1 MTPQNDPIS
10 RRRFIA
16 SAGLLTVGVFLPP
29 RRVFTPESWEDPS
42 PVTII
47 INEAAKSP
55 VTVQKLRNNISVLE
69 GSGGNMIAFTGREG
83 KLMVDTGID
92 VSKEKIKQ
100 VLAGL
105 SNQSLK
111 YLINTHWH
119 FDHAS
124 GNQWVQQAGATIIA
138 HDNTKKNLSRQIRVD
153 DWRYTFP
160 PAPVEALPTVVF
172 AKDHVL
178 RVNGEAIRMHY
189 YGPAHTDSDI
199 YVYFEN
205 ADVLHVADTWW
216 NGYYPF
222 MDFNTGGTIEGMIR
236 ATDENLKLATAKT
249 IIVPGHGPV
258 GNRAQLAEY
267 RDMLGEVKTKI
278 QAMKRRGQS
287 LQEVVAGKPTK
298 TFDEKWGKFV
308 INGDFFANLVYRSV

>member
-1 MTPQNDPIS
+1 
-10 RRRFIA
+10 
-16 SAGLLTVGVFLPP
+16 V
-29 RRVFTPESWEDPS
+29 
-42 PVTII
+42 VTIT
-47 INEAAKSP
+47 NEAARSP
-55 VTVQKLRNNISVLE
+55 VTVQKLRNNLSVLE

-83 KLMVDTGID
+83 KLMVDAGIN
-92 VSKEKIKQ
+92 VSEEKIKK

-105 SNQSLK
+105 GNQPLK

-124 GNQWVQQAGATIIA
+124 GNEWMHGAGATIIA
-138 HDNTKKNLSRQIRVD
+138 HDNTKKNLARQIRVD

-160 PAPVEALPTVVF
+160 PAPAGALPTVVF
-172 AKDHVL
+172 PKDHVMRL
-178 RVNGEAIRMHY
+178 NGETIRMHY

-199 YVYFEN
+199 YVHFEN

-222 MDFNTGGTIEGMIR
+222 MDFNTGGNIDGMIR
-236 ATDENLKLATAKT
+236 ATSENIKRTTGKT

-258 GNRAQLAEY
+258 GNRAQLVEY

-278 QAMKRRGQS
+278 QAMKKRGQS
-287 LQEVVAGKPTK
+287 LREVVAGKPTRSY
-298 TFDEKWGKFV
+298 DEKWGKFV
-308 INGDFFANLVYRSV
+308 IDGDFFTSLVYRSV

>member
-1 MTPQNDPIS
+1 MKPQPNVLS
-10 RRRFIA
+10 RRHFIA
-16 SAGLLTVGVFLPP
+16 SSGMLSAGLLFSP
-29 RRVFTPESWEDPS
+29 RHLFEETS
-42 PVTII
+42 PVVTITR
-47 INEAAKSP
+47 EAAKSP
-55 VTVQKLRNNISVLE
+55 VTVQKLRNHISVLD
-69 GSGGNMIAFTGREG
+69 GSGGNIIAFTGPEG
-83 KLMVDTGID
+83 KLMVDAGID
-92 VSKEKIKQ
+92 VSEAKIKK

-105 SNQSLK
+105 GDGPLK

-124 GNQWVQQAGATIIA
+124 GNAWAHEAGATIVA

-160 PAPVEALPTVVF
+160 PAPAGALPSVVF
-172 AKDHVL
+172 AKDHVM
-178 RVNGEAIRMHY
+178 RVNGETIRMHY

-199 YVYFEN
+199 YVHFEN

-222 MDFNTGGTIEGMIR
+222 MDFNTGGNIEGMIL
-236 ATDENLKLATAKT
+236 ATEENLKRAGAKT

-267 RDMLGEVKTKI
+267 RDMLGEVKTRI
-278 QAMKRRGQS
+278 QALKKRGQS
-287 LQEVVAGKPTK
+287 LQEVVTSEPTK
-298 TFDEKWGKFV
+298 AYDEKWGKYV
-308 INGDFFANLVYRSV
+308 NNGDLFTNQVYRSV